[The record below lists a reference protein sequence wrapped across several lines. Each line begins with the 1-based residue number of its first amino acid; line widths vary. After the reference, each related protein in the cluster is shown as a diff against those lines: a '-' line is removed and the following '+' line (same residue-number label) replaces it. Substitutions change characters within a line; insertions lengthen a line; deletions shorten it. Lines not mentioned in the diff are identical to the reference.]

1 MGGSG
6 AGSGGSAAVPGC
18 DAPAALAVV
27 AGSEAGLSAIAAD
40 GGSAPDAACP
50 ALAVPGAVAAPLTG
64 LSAIAADAALLA
76 VAAPGC
82 VAEAALGAAGA
93 MPSGSAGPPGA
104 AENVLGGSG
113 GRDGAPVEDVLVA
126 ADFGGGICAS
136 RTVLTLVSLF
146 ADA

>member
-27 AGSEAGLSAIAAD
+27 AGSEAGLSPIAAE
-40 GGSAPDAACP
+40 GGNAADAACP
-50 ALAVPGAVAAPLTG
+50 ASAVLGAAGTPLAGVARAADAPLLAVPT
-64 LSAIAADAALLA
+64 
-76 VAAPGC
+76 PGC
-82 VAEAALGAAGA
+82 GAEAALGAAGA
-93 MPSGSAGPPGA
+93 VPSGSAGPAGA

-126 ADFGGGICAS
+126 AGFGGGICAS